1 MHFII
6 LFLYFRKRKRNA
18 TSRHFFRLILLFVV
32 FSLKTVPFFFVL
44 VNNTTRASL
53 FSSLSFSYVI
63 QMANP
68 ELIASLNDEDEDEE
82 EQGEHKYAVEW
93 GIYYCLSILF
103 VTHYYIFITILFN

>member
-1 MHFII
+1 
-6 LFLYFRKRKRNA
+6 
-18 TSRHFFRLILLFVV
+18 
-32 FSLKTVPFFFVL
+32 
-44 VNNTTRASL
+44 
-53 FSSLSFSYVI
+53 
-63 QMANP
+63 MANP